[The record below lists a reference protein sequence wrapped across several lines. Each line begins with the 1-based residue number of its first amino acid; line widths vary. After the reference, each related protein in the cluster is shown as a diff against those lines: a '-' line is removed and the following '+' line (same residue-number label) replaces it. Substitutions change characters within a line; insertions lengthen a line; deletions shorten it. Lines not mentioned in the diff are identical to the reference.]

1 MDFSVYNV
9 YIRTIIINLSFLIIA
24 KEENLNRAPS
34 PIEETIKMCK
44 LKGVMEGKWNKL
56 KVGGG
61 PNVSN
66 VVVRLQLLNYVI
78 LDQENYNNLIT
89 LMCLDV

>member
-1 MDFSVYNV
+1 
-9 YIRTIIINLSFLIIA
+9 
-24 KEENLNRAPS
+24 
-34 PIEETIKMCK
+34 MCK

-66 VVVRLQLLNYVI
+66 VAVRLQLLNYVI
-78 LDQENYNNLIT
+78 VDKENYNNHIN
-89 LMCLDV
+89 VP

>member
-1 MDFSVYNV
+1 M
-9 YIRTIIINLSFLIIA
+9 
-24 KEENLNRAPS
+24 
-34 PIEETIKMCK
+34 KMCQ

-66 VVVRLQLLNYVI
+66 VVVRFQLLNYVI
-78 LDQENYNNLIT
+78 VDKDNYNNLIT